1 MIVCLHGLADSPRTW
16 DLVRPVLERHDD
28 VLTPALPGHLGG
40 RPLNGDLDL
49 AGTIEAA
56 MDEAGVETAHL
67 VGNSLGGYLALVLAT
82 RGRARSVVALAP
94 AGGADHTE
102 ALAMQERGVLLSDIT
117 TSTLAPDVVAHLAAA
132 VRHCDISPLIEHAR
146 RHGWPLDPSRVTCP
160 VRMVW
165 GMEDRLLPWPAAA
178 QRYRRSLHAEW
189 IELDDVGHAPQLD
202 VPLET
207 AQLIVGFTAM

>member
-16 DLVRPVLERHDD
+16 DLVRPALERHDD
-28 VLTPALPGHLGG
+28 VLAPALPGHLGG
-40 RPLNGDLDL
+40 RPLNGDFDL
-49 AGTIEAA
+49 AGTVEAA
-56 MDEAGVETAHL
+56 MDEAGVENAHL

-117 TSTLAPDVVAHLAAA
+117 ARTLAPDVVAHLAAA
-132 VRHCDISPLIEHAR
+132 VRHCDVAPLIEHAR
-146 RHGWPLDPSRVTCP
+146 RHGWPLDPAAVTCP

-165 GMEDRLLPWPAAA
+165 GLEDKLLPWPDAAA
-178 QRYRRSLHAEW
+178 RYRREMPHADW
-189 IELDDVGHAPQLD
+189 VVLDGVGHCPQLEL
-202 VPLET
+202 PLET
-207 AQLIVGFTAM
+207 AELVIG